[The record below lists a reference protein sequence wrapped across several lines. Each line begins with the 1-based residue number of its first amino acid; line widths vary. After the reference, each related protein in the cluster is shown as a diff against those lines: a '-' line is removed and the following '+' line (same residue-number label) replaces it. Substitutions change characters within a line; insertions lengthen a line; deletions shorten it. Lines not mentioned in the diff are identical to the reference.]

1 MNSERSAEAVGFSGA
16 GGDEIRALLIRPA
29 EMEEDPRGVL
39 LVPDGGGREGLEPFL
54 RSVAQ
59 RLAEGGFVVLAPD
72 LRASWSEDRRTLAD
86 LDAGAAFLA
95 REAGVDARRTAACGF
110 GRGGTLAFLFGCTR
124 SRVGAVLMFAAPLR
138 YPELSA
144 AHPNQ
149 PLELALNLDAPLLA
163 FFGTDDRN
171 VPAVDVESLRDT
183 LQAGGKH
190 FEIVS
195 RPGIGPR
202 FLDAPSAPDVWER
215 TLGFLRETL

>member
-1 MNSERSAEAVGFSGA
+1 MSSERPAESVGFSGA

-29 EMEEDPRGVL
+29 EIEEDPRGVM
-39 LVPDGGGREGLEPFL
+39 LVSDGLWSLDPFL
-54 RSVAQ
+54 HGAAQ

-72 LRASWSEDRRTLAD
+72 LRGCRDEDRRMLAY

-95 REAGVDARRTAACGF
+95 RDVGVDTRRLAACGF

-124 SRVGAVLMFAAPLR
+124 SRVGAVVMFAAPLR

-149 PLELALNLDAPLLA
+149 PLELVLNLDAPLLA
-163 FFGTDDRN
+163 FFGTDDSS
-171 VPAVDVESLRDT
+171 VPAADVERLRDA

-190 FEIVS
+190 FEIVTGS
-195 RPGIGPR
+195 GIGPR
-202 FLDAPSAPDVWER
+202 FLDAPSAPDAWER
-215 TLGFLRETL
+215 TLAFLRETL